1 MNERNK
7 ARLLP
12 LACLALALAAPQLVE
27 AQFGGL
33 GRRITEGAKKAAGVE
48 PDDAAKPGEPTSKPV
63 VLRTDD
69 PFVIPITD
77 GVLKAFA
84 KGLQTEVDLLEQL
97 RKELVAREAAV
108 EKYNACRNQAAGSP
122 EFIEILMKLGNLPE
136 NSTNEDMQKAM
147 AQMAKDQEALV
158 LKRCGSTPAAVNGA
172 ERLQEIQRKAA
183 AAAGPIR

>member
-48 PDDAAKPGEPTSKPV
+48 PDDAAKPETSKPV

-77 GVLKAFA
+77 AVLKAFA
-84 KGLQTEVDLLEQL
+84 KGLQAEVDLINQF
-97 RKELVAREAAV
+97 RKELAAREAAV
-108 EKYNACRNQAAGSP
+108 EKHNACKQQVGGSP
-122 EFIEILMKLGNLPE
+122 EYVEILMSLGNLPE
-136 NSTNEDMQKAM
+136 NTTMEDMQKV
-147 AQMAKDQEALV
+147 MAKMTQDQEALV
-158 LKRCGSTPAAVNGA
+158 LRRCGSVPPVPNGA

>member
-1 MNERNK
+1 MNEPNK

-48 PDDAAKPGEPTSKPV
+48 PDDAAKPETSKPV

-77 GVLKAFA
+77 TVLKAFE
-84 KGLQTEVDLLEQL
+84 KGLQTEIDLLGQL
-97 RKELVAREAAV
+97 RSELAARETAV
-108 EKYNACRNQAAGSP
+108 QKHNACKQQAAGSP
-122 EFIEILMKLGNLPE
+122 EFVEILMSLGNLPE
-136 NSTNEDMQKAM
+136 NVSAEDMQKAM
-147 AQMAKDQEALV
+147 AKMTQDQEALV
-158 LKRCGSTPAAVNGA
+158 LKRCGPAPAAVNGA
-172 ERLQEIQRKAA
+172 DRLREIQRKAA
-183 AAAGPIR
+183 ASAGPIR

>member
-1 MNERNK
+1 MNEQHR
-7 ARLLP
+7 ARPLT

-48 PDDAAKPGEPTSKPV
+48 PDDPAKPGDTSKPV

-77 GVLKAFA
+77 AVLKAFA
-84 KGLQTEVDLLEQL
+84 RGLQTEADLINQF
-97 RKELVAREAAV
+97 RKELTAREAAV
-108 EKYNACRNQAAGSP
+108 EKHNACKGQVAGSP
-122 EFIEILMKLGNLPE
+122 EYVEILMSLGNLPE
-136 NSTNEDMQKAM
+136 NITSEDMQKAM
-147 AQMAKDQEALV
+147 AKMTQDGDALV
-158 LKRCGSTPAAVNGA
+158 LKRCGPAPAAVNGA
-172 ERLQEIQRKAA
+172 DRLKEIQRKAA